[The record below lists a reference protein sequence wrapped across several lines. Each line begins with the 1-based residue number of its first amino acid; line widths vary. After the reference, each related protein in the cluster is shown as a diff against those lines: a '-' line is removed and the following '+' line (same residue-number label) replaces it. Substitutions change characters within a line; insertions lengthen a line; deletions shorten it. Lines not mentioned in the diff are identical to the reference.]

1 MKAIVI
7 AGLGLLVGL
16 CASSFANAEDYY
28 QPVYD
33 DLEAFSRAFDP
44 DLEEVDLAAAFEL
57 DYFNP
62 GSPGLAEYARR
73 FALTSE
79 SLASRVLKHP
89 LFFASLEDLGE
100 RVETQRPAMDAAFAR
115 LLDFHPDAT
124 FLPVYFLVSGLS
136 SGGQASRQGLL
147 ISADR
152 FALTDEWIDSDLY
165 RDGRLRPVSEIT
177 HLVAHELA
185 HIQQV
190 LTQGMDSYLSIYGP
204 DKSVLALAIREGAAD
219 FVAQL
224 ISGDHINPV
233 AHEYGL
239 AHEEAIWNEFK
250 KDYSNSETG
259 EWFFVKPTAHKE
271 WPQDIGYFVGFRI
284 VQSYYENAK
293 DKSEAFK
300 EILAVTDY
308 EMFLR
313 KSGYAERFGDSQSP
327 DVSG

>member
-1 MKAIVI
+1 MKAILC
-7 AGLGLLVGL
+7 ASLGLLVGL
-16 CASSFANAEDYY
+16 WGSSFVYADNYY

-44 DLEEVDLAAAFEL
+44 DLKEVDLATAFEL
-57 DYFNP
+57 EYFKN

-73 FALTSE
+73 FALTPE
-79 SLASRVLKHP
+79 SLATRVLNNP

-100 RVETQRPAMDAAFAR
+100 RVETQRPAMDAAFAK

-124 FLPVYFLVSGLS
+124 FLPVYFLVTGLS
-136 SGGQASRQGLL
+136 SGGQASQQGLL

-152 FALTDEWIDSDLY
+152 FALTDEWVDSDLF
-165 RDGRLRPVSEIT
+165 RNGRLRPLPEIT

-190 LTQGMDSYLSIYGP
+190 LAQGMDRYVSIYGP
-204 DKSVLALAIREGAAD
+204 DKSVLALAIREGTAD
-219 FVAQL
+219 FVAKL
-224 ISGDHINPV
+224 ISGDHVNPI
-233 AHEYGL
+233 AHEYGM

-250 KDYSNSETG
+250 KDYTNSETG
-259 EWFFVKPTAHKE
+259 EWFFVKPTGHEE

-293 DKSEAFK
+293 DKTEAFQ
-300 EILAVTDY
+300 EILSVTDY
-308 EMFLR
+308 DLFLQ
-313 KSGYAERFGDSQSP
+313 KSGYAERFGNSQ
-327 DVSG
+327 

>member
-1 MKAIVI
+1 MKAILF

-44 DLEEVDLAAAFEL
+44 DLELVDLAAAFEL
-57 DYFNP
+57 DYFDS

-73 FALTSE
+73 FALTPE
-79 SLASRVLKHP
+79 SLASRVLNDP

-100 RVETQRPAMDAAFAR
+100 RLETQRPAMDAAFAR

-136 SGGQASRQGLL
+136 SGGQASQQGLL

-152 FALTDEWIDSDLY
+152 FALTDEWVDSELY
-165 RDGRLRPVSEIT
+165 RDRRLRPLSEIT

-185 HIQQV
+185 HIQQA
-190 LTQGMDSYLSIYGP
+190 LTQGMDRYRSIYGP
-204 DKSVLALAIREGAAD
+204 DKSVLALAIREGTAD
-219 FVAQL
+219 FIAKL

-250 KDYSNSETG
+250 KDYTNSETG
-259 EWFFVKPTAHKE
+259 EWFFVKPTGHEE

-284 VQSYYENAK
+284 VQSYYENAE
-293 DKSEAFK
+293 DKSEAFQ

-308 EMFLR
+308 ELFLQ
-313 KSGYAERFGDSQSP
+313 KSGYAERFGDLQ
-327 DVSG
+327 

>member
-1 MKAIVI
+1 MKAFLF

-33 DLEAFSRAFDP
+33 DLEAFSMAFDP
-44 DLEEVDLAAAFEL
+44 NLEEVELAAAFEL
-57 DYFNP
+57 DYFNR
-62 GSPGLAEYARR
+62 GSSGLAEYARR
-73 FALTSE
+73 FALTPE
-79 SLASRVLKHP
+79 SLARRVLNHP
-89 LFFASLEDLGE
+89 SFFASLEDLGE

-152 FALTDEWIDSDLY
+152 FALTDEWVDSDLY
-165 RDGRLRPVSEIT
+165 RDGRLRPLSEIT